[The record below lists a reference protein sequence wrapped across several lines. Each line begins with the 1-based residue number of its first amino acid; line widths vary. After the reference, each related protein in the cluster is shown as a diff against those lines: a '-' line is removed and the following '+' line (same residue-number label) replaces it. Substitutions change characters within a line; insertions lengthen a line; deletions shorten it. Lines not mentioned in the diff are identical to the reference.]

1 MLTRYIFY
9 PTFMH
14 SAVRTLAFIALCGPA
29 SAVAQNASPTRPGT
43 EQVVNKIYTYVEQMP
58 EFPGGQ
64 PALFRTL
71 GQTIVYPAEA
81 LQQGL
86 EGKVF
91 VSFVVAESG
100 QVQDVKVSKGVHPLL
115 DAEALR
121 AVQALPAFVPGK
133 QNGRPV
139 AVAYTLPIAFRV
151 PAEATP
157 AATAPAATAPA
168 AAAAAPVAPLLK
180 GPRPAAKEGRIPRP
194 QGGQEALAEY
204 LKTVAYPEE
213 ARQAQASGLIVV
225 ELTVGAD
232 GQVSKVGTDNGI
244 GLQNGQATRLMPALR
259 FAAISLLNDAPAWM
273 PGQLKGKNVP
283 ITIHIPLQFDAA
295 SGTVSIVPGLRLFP
309 DEGPVIPG
317 GPETLLRTIAKKVSY
332 PAQAL
337 RNQREG
343 QVVLFLQVSEEGRL
357 EQPLIIGTVSPELDA
372 EVLRAATQL
381 PPVFPALEQGKPVR
395 SFLLTPFNFTIR

>member
-1 MLTRYIFY
+1 
-9 PTFMH
+9 MH

-29 SAVAQNASPTRPGT
+29 SAVAQTASPTRPGT

-91 VSFVVAESG
+91 VSFVVAVSG
-100 QVQDVKVSKGVHPLL
+100 QVQDVKVSKSVHPLL

-151 PAEATP
+151 PAEA
-157 AATAPAATAPA
+157 APAATAP
-168 AAAAAPVAPLLK
+168 VAPLLT
-180 GPRPAAKEGRIPRP
+180 GPRPAAKEGRSPHL

-204 LKTVAYPEE
+204 LKTVAYP
-213 ARQAQASGLIVV
+213 ADAQQAQASGLIVV
-225 ELTVGAD
+225 DVTVGAD
-232 GQVSKVGTDNGI
+232 GKVSKVGTDNGI
-244 GLQNGQATRLMPALR
+244 GLQNGQATRLMPTLR
-259 FAAISLLNDAPAWM
+259 FAAISLLNDAPAWV
-273 PGQLKGKNVP
+273 PGQLKGKNVSSN
-283 ITIHIPLQFDAA
+283 IQIPLQFDAA

-309 DEGPVIPG
+309 DEGPAVPG
-317 GPETLLRTIAKKVSY
+317 GPEALLRTMSQRLQY
-332 PAQAL
+332 PMEAL
-337 RNQREG
+337 RNQRQG
-343 QVVLFLQVSEEGRL
+343 KVVLFLQVSEAGRL
-357 EQPLIIGTVSPELDA
+357 EQPLVVGPVSPELDA
-372 EVLRAATQL
+372 EALRVATLL

-395 SFLLTPFNFTIR
+395 SYYLLPVVFEIRE

>member
-1 MLTRYIFY
+1 
-9 PTFMH
+9 MH
-14 SAVRTLAFIALCGPA
+14 SAVRTLAFIALCGPV
-29 SAVAQNASPTRPGT
+29 SAVAQTASPARPDT
-43 EQVVNKIYTYVEQMP
+43 EQVINKIYTYVEQMP

-100 QVQDVKVSKGVHPLL
+100 QVQDVKVSKSVHPLL
-115 DAEALR
+115 DTEALR

-151 PAEATP
+151 PAEA
-157 AATAPAATAPA
+157 APAATAP
-168 AAAAAPVAPLLK
+168 VAPLLT

-259 FAAISLLNDAPAWM
+259 FAAISLLNDAPAWV

-283 ITIHIPLQFDAA
+283 ITIRIPLQFDAA

-309 DEGPVIPG
+309 DEGPIIPG
-317 GPETLLRTIAKKVSY
+317 GPETLLRAIVRKVSY

-372 EVLRAATQL
+372 EVLRAAAQL
-381 PPVFPALEQGKPVR
+381 PPVFPALEQGKAVR